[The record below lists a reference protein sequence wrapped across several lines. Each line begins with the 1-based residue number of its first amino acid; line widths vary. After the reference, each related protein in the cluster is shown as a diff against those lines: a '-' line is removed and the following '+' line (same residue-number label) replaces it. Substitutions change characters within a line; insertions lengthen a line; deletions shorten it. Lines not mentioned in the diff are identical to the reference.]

1 MITIVVPTY
10 KRNRNLIEL
19 IERLAKYSELLSFEV
34 ELYIYDND
42 SQNDFE
48 NNILHYNSKNLSI
61 YYKKRDKN
69 YGGIFNFWYSLKDS
83 LSTNSKYISIITDDD
98 LVCSDYLIELNKIEI
113 SSNKD
118 FILFNNLILYN
129 ELKQKFSIS
138 NIKNEYIEILDNH
151 RTITGSTYSKSFL
164 IDFFKLYEK
173 DFEKVLMKSVYPM
186 TFLTS
191 HTTNVGAVE
200 TPCLIHTVD
209 NKIFWDYSNHY
220 QLFYHDRIE
229 LFRIAS
235 KNNRLSDVNKNI
247 VINAFIRRNG
257 FLYLTRYLI
266 TTGFKNYGL
275 ILLIPNTIISSLKMF
290 MIKFLRKTYRI
301 INFYKK

>member
-19 IERLAKYSELLSFEV
+19 IERLAKYSELLSFEI

-69 YGGIFNFWYSLKDS
+69 YGGIYNFWYSLKDS

-98 LVCSDYLIELNKIEI
+98 LPYCDYLIELNKIEI

-118 FILFNNLILYN
+118 FILFNNLIHYN

-173 DFEKVLMKSVYPM
+173 DFEKVLMKSVYQM

-191 HTTNVGAVE
+191 HTTNVGVVE

-220 QLFYHDRIE
+220 QLFYHERIE